1 MMDKEKFESML
12 ILIVPD
18 IIKLIVE
25 NYHIDEITA
34 SDMFYSSKTYEIL
47 EEEDTKLW
55 HLSPLTIF
63 NIFNEEHKTGNL
75 VYPEEA

>member
-1 MMDKEKFESML
+1 MMNKEKFESML
-12 ILIVPD
+12 ILIVPA

>member
-18 IIKLIVE
+18 IIRLIVE

>member
-1 MMDKEKFESML
+1 MNKEKFESML
-12 ILIVPD
+12 ILIVPA

>member
-1 MMDKEKFESML
+1 MDKEKFESML

>member
-1 MMDKEKFESML
+1 MDKEKFESML

-63 NIFNEEHKTGNL
+63 NIFNEEHTTGNL
-75 VYPEEA
+75 LYPEEA